1 MSLLNRR
8 SMLGLLGAT
17 ALVRPSWAA
26 PRTLV
31 DSVGRNLVVPERAT
45 RILAAGPP
53 AAILVY
59 AMAPEA
65 MLGWVGPP
73 ADDAKPFLLPSARD
87 LPATGRLTTRGQEP
101 DLDHIAKL
109 KPDLIVDFGSVAPNY
124 VSLAEKIQK
133 GTQVPYA
140 LIDGHLDKL
149 PRTLRLAGDI
159 MGRRERGE
167 ALAAYA
173 EQSLAKIDAVL
184 ARVPAPQRPRFY
196 LARGSDGLQSAV
208 KGSGLTEVLE
218 RAGGVNAAQGPAQRG
233 GAVTPTF
240 DQVASWKPDIIV
252 TFDQAAADA
261 VRGDAGWKKITAGKR
276 VLIAPTLPWG
286 WLGEPPS
293 LNQLLGLRWLA
304 TAFYPN
310 EPKIDLVSEAR
321 DFHRLVYG
329 VVPSDAAL
337 AKLVE
342 GAQ

>member
-1 MSLLNRR
+1 MSLLSRR
-8 SMLGLLGAT
+8 SVLGLLGAS
-17 ALVRPSWAA
+17 ALVRPAWAV

-31 DSVGRNLVVPERAT
+31 DSVGRSLVVPERAT

-59 AMAPEA
+59 ALAPDA
-65 MLGWVGPP
+65 MIGWVGPP
-73 ADDAKPFLLPSARD
+73 ADDAKPFLLPQARD

-101 DLDHIAKL
+101 DLARIAKL
-109 KPDLIVDFGSVAPNY
+109 KPDLIVDFGSITPNY

-140 LIDGHLDKL
+140 LIDGRLDRL
-149 PRTLRLAGDI
+149 PKTLRLAGEV
-159 MGRRERGE
+159 MGRPERAE

-173 EQSLAKIDAVL
+173 EQSLARIDAV
-184 ARVPAPQRPRFY
+184 RTKVPAAQRPRFY

-218 RAGGVNAAQGPAQRG
+218 RAGGINVVEGPAQRG

-240 DQVASWKPDIIV
+240 DQVASWKPDVIV

-261 VRGDAGWKKITAGKR
+261 VRGDAGWTKITAGKR

-304 TAFYPN
+304 SAFYPG
-310 EPKIDLVSEAR
+310 EPKIDLVGEAH

-329 VVPSDAAL
+329 VVPPDAAL